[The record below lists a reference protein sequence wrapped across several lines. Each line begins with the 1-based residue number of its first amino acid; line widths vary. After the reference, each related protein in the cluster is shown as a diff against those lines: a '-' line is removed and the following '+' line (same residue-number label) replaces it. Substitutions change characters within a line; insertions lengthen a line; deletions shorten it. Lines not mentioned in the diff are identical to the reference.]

1 MASDPKSA
9 WILGYSRYRILFIAA
24 SLIGIFGFV
33 ILRDLFVKRPHWGDR
48 FSKTTQSL
56 REKKI
61 VRISI
66 WVILIS
72 VWIIGIA
79 AAWIGLKE
87 HWTIWVNPP
96 VYLLG
101 DYLRRLVP
109 LLFWLIALSTQS
121 MVALWQLVV
130 RVRLVLLILQVIS
143 VMLFPGLLL
152 FFSAL
157 HPNVYRIINRED
169 YIIEWLT
176 VLFFLLAAI
185 TAIVLGFLIKRKG
198 SPYPIF
204 LILFAGGCILFAV
217 EEISWG
223 QRILNVESPEY
234 FIEHSDQQEINVHNI
249 ISERFSIKIKHVA
262 AWVMFAYGVA
272 LPIAVIKKP
281 VRSIVEKLK
290 IVVPAAVLI
299 PGFLIACILTS
310 DRYFT
315 GLEEEVAEFFFST
328 LLFLTLVLN
337 FWKINNQDS
346 ERKILVQH
354 Q

>member
-1 MASDPKSA
+1 
-9 WILGYSRYRILFIAA
+9 
-24 SLIGIFGFV
+24 
-33 ILRDLFVKRPHWGDR
+33 
-48 FSKTTQSL
+48 
-56 REKKI
+56 
-61 VRISI
+61 
-66 WVILIS
+66 
-72 VWIIGIA
+72 
-79 AAWIGLKE
+79 
-87 HWTIWVNPP
+87 
-96 VYLLG
+96 
-101 DYLRRLVP
+101 
-109 LLFWLIALSTQS
+109 
-121 MVALWQLVV
+121 MVALWQLGVH
-130 RVRLVLLILQVIS
+130 VRLGLLVLQLFS

-198 SPYPIF
+198 FPYPIF
-204 LILFAGGCILFAV
+204 LILFAGSCILFAV

-249 ISERFSIKIKHVA
+249 VSERFSIKIKHVA

-272 LPIAVIKKP
+272 LPIAMIKKP
-281 VRSIVEKLK
+281 VRSIVERFE

-299 PGFLIACILTS
+299 PGYLIACILTS
-310 DRYFT
+310 DQYFT

-328 LLFLTLVLN
+328 LLFLTLVFK
-337 FWKINNQDS
+337 FWKVYDQDS
-346 ERKILVQH
+346 LPKVLVQH
-354 Q
+354 K